1 MLLIAHFS
9 DYQQMDF
16 FKKAEYLFE
25 HFVSDFSNSKT
36 AKLVS

>member
-1 MLLIAHFS
+1 MLIIAHFS

-16 FKKAEYLFE
+16 FFKADYLSE